1 MSSEEFDK
9 IVKDFKRDICLT
21 FPEYKEK
28 INEEHDYEY
37 YKNYYPQHFFNI
49 LYQNEEIFDS
59 SGGSFFLPDI
69 NFNDLWKEDITD
81 KTKEIIWKYL
91 QLILF
96 TVVNNEKSG
105 EDLFGDT
112 EKLFEAID
120 EETFKKKISESID
133 QMSDLFDNED
143 LSGCAPDA
151 EKLHEH
157 ISGILDG
164 NLGKLAKE
172 IAEET
177 AAEINMDPENMSSI
191 GDVFQKLM
199 KNPAKLMGI
208 IKKIGNKIEE
218 KIKSGEIKES
228 EMMEEAGELLKKMKS
243 MPGMKNMKKMFAEMG
258 LPFSKNMN
266 MGAMQASIDRNLK
279 GAKTRERLK
288 KKLEQRKQDKKD
300 VEFEQQKDLLKQLLE
315 GPKKEK
321 KRKGKKKKGRR
332 RRKKK

>member
-9 IVKDFKRDICLT
+9 IVKDFKRDICVT

-49 LYQNEEIFDS
+49 LYQNEDIFDT
-59 SGGSFFLPDI
+59 SGGSFFLPNVD
-69 NFNDLWKEDITD
+69 FNILWKEDITD
-81 KTKEIIWKYL
+81 KTREIIWKYL
-91 QLILF
+91 QLIVF

-120 EETFKKKISESID
+120 EDAFKKKIAESID

-143 LSGCAPDA
+143 LSGCAPDP

-177 AAEINMDPENMSSI
+177 AAEINIDPDDMSSV

-208 IKKIGNKIEE
+208 IKKIGNKIEA

-228 EMMEEAGELLKKMKS
+228 EMMAEASDLLKKMKS
-243 MPGMKNMKKMFAEMG
+243 MPGMKNMKKMFSEMG

-266 MGAMQASIDRNLK
+266 VGAMQASIGRNLK

-288 KKLEQRKQDKKD
+288 KKLEQRKLAKKD
-300 VEFEQQKDLLKQLLE
+300 DEFEKQTDLLKQLLD

-321 KRKGKKKKGRR
+321 KRGKKKKGRK

>member
-1 MSSEEFDK
+1 MSSEEFNK

-21 FPEYKEK
+21 FPEYEEK

-37 YKNYYPQHFFNI
+37 YKKYYPQHFFNI

-59 SGGSFFLPDI
+59 SGGSFFLPNI

-96 TVVNNEKSG
+96 TVVNNEKSS
-105 EDLFGDT
+105 ENLFGDT

-120 EETFKKKISESID
+120 KDAFKQKIAESID

-177 AAEINMDPENMSSI
+177 AAEINMDPENTSSI

-199 KNPAKLMGI
+199 KNPTKLMGI
-208 IKKIGNKIEE
+208 IKKIGDKIEA

-228 EMMEEAGELLKKMKS
+228 EMMEEASELLKKMKS
-243 MPGMKNMKKMFAEMG
+243 MPGMKNMKKMFSEMG

-288 KKLEQRKQDKKD
+288 KKLAQRKDNKKD
-300 VEFEQQKDLLKQLLE
+300 SEFEQQKDLLKQLLD